1 LTTLQRKLTGIAVLT
16 GVYFIAGKLGLL
28 LAVVQPNATAVW
40 PCAGIALAAFLILG
54 YDVWPAILLG
64 AFLVNQTTA
73 GSVATS
79 IAIALGNT
87 TEGLV
92 GAYLVNRFAGGR
104 RALDRTQNVF
114 KFTFLGAL
122 LSTTIGAT
130 CGVTSLAIAG
140 FAHWENYRTI
150 WATWWLGDAV
160 GDIVI
165 APVLLLWWPGFRVRW
180 RRAKIAEAGLLLACL
195 AVMSQ
200 VVFGGSVAGMRNYP
214 LEYACIPVLM
224 WAAFRFGQREAAT
237 ATLLLAGTAV
247 GGTLLGYGPFVRE
260 ARNESLLLL
269 QTFIGVVGVMTMTL
283 AAAFAERQRAEVQAR
298 YLAVSDPMTGLGNY
312 RKIID
317 TLDAEIRRSDR
328 TGRSFALL
336 LLDLDGLK
344 KINDTYGH
352 LTGDRA
358 ICRLANVLKVHC
370 RATDTA
376 GRYGGDEFALII
388 PETGPQ
394 TASSAPLDVAH
405 QVARRI
411 ADRLAADG
419 ERPAL
424 SVSIGAAICPADGQT
439 TESLLNGADRV
450 LYEMKA
456 RSRQKAPAFLHAPR
470 RHSNP

>member
-1 LTTLQRKLTGIAVLT
+1 LTTPQRKLTVIVVLT
-16 GVYFIAGKLGLL
+16 IVYFMAGKLGLL

-54 YDVWPAILLG
+54 YEVWPAILLG

-73 GSVATS
+73 GSTATS

-104 RALDRTQNVF
+104 RALDRTQNIF
-114 KFTFLGAL
+114 KFTFLAAL
-122 LSTTIGAT
+122 LSTTISAT
-130 CGVTSLAIAG
+130 CGVTTLSLAG
-140 FAHWENYRTI
+140 FARWENYRTI

-160 GDIVI
+160 GEIVI
-165 APVLLLWWPGFRVRW
+165 APVVLLWWSGFRVRW
-180 RRAKIAEAGLLLACL
+180 RRAKIAEAGLLLGCL
-195 AVMSQ
+195 AAVSL
-200 VVFGGSVAGMRNYP
+200 VVFGGTVAGMRNYP

-224 WAAFRFGQREAAT
+224 WAAFRFGQREAAA
-237 ATLLLAGTAV
+237 ATLLLAVTAV
-247 GGTLLGYGPFVRE
+247 CGTLFGYGPFVRE
-260 ARNESLLLL
+260 TQNESLLLL
-269 QTFIGVVGVMTMTL
+269 QAFIGVVGVMTMTL
-283 AAAFAERQRAEVQAR
+283 AAAFSERQRAEVQAR
-298 YLAVSDPMTGLGNY
+298 YLAVSDPLTGLGNY

-352 LTGDRA
+352 LAGDRA
-358 ICRLANVLKVHC
+358 LYRLANVLKIHC

-388 PETGPQ
+388 PETGTEKPM
-394 TASSAPLDVAH
+394 SAPLDVAH

-411 ADRLAADG
+411 ADRLATDG

-439 TESLLNGADRV
+439 TESLLNGADRA

-456 RSRQKAPAFLHAPR
+456 RSREHAPALSHARR
-470 RHSNP
+470 RHLNP

>member
-1 LTTLQRKLTGIAVLT
+1 M
-16 GVYFIAGKLGLL
+16 
-28 LAVVQPNATAVW
+28 
-40 PCAGIALAAFLILG
+40 
-54 YDVWPAILLG
+54 
-64 AFLVNQTTA
+64 
-73 GSVATS
+73 
-79 IAIALGNT
+79 
-87 TEGLV
+87 
-92 GAYLVNRFAGGR
+92 
-104 RALDRTQNVF
+104 
-114 KFTFLGAL
+114 
-122 LSTTIGAT
+122 
-130 CGVTSLAIAG
+130 GVTSLSIAG
-140 FAHWENYRTI
+140 FAPWNNYRTI

-165 APVLLLWWPGFRVRW
+165 APMLLLWWSGFRVRW

-195 AVMSQ
+195 ATISQ

-224 WAAFRFGQREAAT
+224 WAAFRFGQREAAA
-237 ATLLLAGTAV
+237 ATLVLAGTAV
-247 GGTLLGYGPFVRE
+247 GGTLLGFGPFVRGT
-260 ARNESLLLL
+260 RNESLLLL

-283 AAAFAERQRAEVQAR
+283 AAAFSERQRAEVQAR
-298 YLAVSDPMTGLGNY
+298 YLAVSDPLTGIGNY

-352 LTGDRA
+352 LAGDRA
-358 ICRLANVLKVHC
+358 LCRMANVLKIHC

-394 TASSAPLDVAH
+394 TAAGAPLDVAH

-411 ADRLAADG
+411 AKRLAADG

-439 TESLLNGADRV
+439 PESLLSGADRA

-456 RSRQKAPAFLHAPR
+456 RSRESSAALLHVPR
-470 RHSNP
+470 RHSNS